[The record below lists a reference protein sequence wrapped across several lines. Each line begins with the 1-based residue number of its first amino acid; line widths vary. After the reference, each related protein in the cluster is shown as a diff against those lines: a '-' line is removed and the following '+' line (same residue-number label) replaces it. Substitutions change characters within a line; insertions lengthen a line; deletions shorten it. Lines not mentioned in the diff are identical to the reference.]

1 MYRGTTPTLPIVIP
15 KNDLTAAKL
24 FLTFQSGVMG
34 KQITLTTPDDFTVEL
49 DGENTVGSVSLTQ
62 EQTLNMIAGGC
73 SAQIR
78 FVFPDGQA
86 GVTRIRPISIEDV
99 LYEDVIKYD

>member
-24 FLTFQSGVMG
+24 FLTFQSGVLG

-49 DGENTVGSVSLTQ
+49 DGEDTKGNVSLTQ
-62 EQTLNMIAGGC
+62 EQTLDMIAGEC
-73 SAQIR
+73 TAQIR

-86 GVTRIRPISIEDV
+86 GVTKVRTITVNDI
-99 LYEDVIKYD
+99 LYEDVIEYD